1 MTQEEFYTHLDQLYE
16 NGDPQEIERFL
27 KFHIDLY
34 QDGETLNRPLL
45 IAALTELGAFYRET
59 NRLEDSAACLEKA
72 LTWIAIVKG
81 KDSMA
86 YATTLN
92 NTAMT
97 YRNMQKYEEAKACLT
112 VARKLFENHGET
124 KHPLYASVLNTLA
137 LTYMDEG
144 KKDEGIELLEKSLE
158 IMNNQTDR

>member
-34 QDGETLNRPLL
+34 QDGETVNRPLL
-45 IAALTELGAFYRET
+45 IAALTDLGIFYRET
-59 NRLEDSAACLEKA
+59 EKLEDSAACLEKA

-97 YRNMQKYEEAKACLT
+97 YRKMQKYEEAKACLT
-112 VARKLFENHGET
+112 AARKLFESHNT
-124 KHPLYASVLNTLA
+124 LNHPLYASVLNNLA

-144 KKDEGIELLEKSLE
+144 KKGEGVELLEKSLE
-158 IMNNQTDR
+158 IMNNQPTQ